1 MFIEGEVCIW
11 PKNNSPFRKMY
22 TYLINKNFS
31 HDAPKRSQNDSKTD
45 PGRSQNALQPYE
57 ENCYILKTSW
67 RELIHNWESCA
78 PPGTSSEVV
87 WSIEVGN
94 PPIPKNLPLGI
105 HACYL
110 VFRGSGTCG
119 NPWLGW
125 QRPSGQDWAAD
136 PSSNNTYY
144 CEGWTKI
151 TSTSLRAMLKCMGF
165 L

>member
-1 MFIEGEVCIW
+1 
-11 PKNNSPFRKMY
+11 MY
-22 TYLINKNFS
+22 TYLIKKNSS

-57 ENCYILKTSW
+57 ENCYILKPIW
-67 RELIHNWESCA
+67 RELLHNWKSCA

-87 WSIEVGN
+87 WPIEIGN
-94 PPIPKNLPLGI
+94 PPIPKNPPLGI

-119 NPWLGW
+119 NPCLGW
-125 QRPSGQDWAAD
+125 QRPSGQGWAAD
-136 PSSNNTYY
+136 PSSNNTYF
-144 CEGWTKI
+144 CKGAFQI
-151 TSTSLRAMLKCMGF
+151 IHIIVRAELKLYLF